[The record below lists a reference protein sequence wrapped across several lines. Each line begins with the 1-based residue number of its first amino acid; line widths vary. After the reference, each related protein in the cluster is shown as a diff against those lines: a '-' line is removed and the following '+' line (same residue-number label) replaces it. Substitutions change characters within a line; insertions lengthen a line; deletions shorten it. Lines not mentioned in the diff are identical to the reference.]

1 MSGFA
6 CGCMRIAYGMLSFAY
21 DCMRIAYGFL
31 PFGDVKWKKAIGNF
45 RLA

>member
-1 MSGFA
+1 MLSFA
-6 CGCMRIAYGMLSFAY
+6 YGCVRIAYGMSSFACG
-21 DCMRIAYGFL
+21 CMRIAYGFL

>member
-1 MSGFA
+1 MLGIA
-6 CGCMRIAYGMLSFAY
+6 YGCMGIAYGMLGFAY
-21 DCMRIAYGFL
+21 GCMRIAYGFL